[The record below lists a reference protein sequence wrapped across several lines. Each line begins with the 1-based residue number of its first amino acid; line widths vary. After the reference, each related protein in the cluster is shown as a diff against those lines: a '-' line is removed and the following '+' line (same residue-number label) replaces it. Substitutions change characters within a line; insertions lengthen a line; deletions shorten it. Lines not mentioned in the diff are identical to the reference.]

1 MHPMHMH
8 LVMFQVLDRQPFDV
22 VDGVVVPIGPP
33 IAPPSHEAGWKDTV
47 RVQRSEIVRVI
58 ARFESYTGK
67 FPYHCH
73 ILEHEDHEMM
83 RQFQTVQCG
92 NNVKE
97 PNEDCD
103 DGNTLDGDCCS
114 STCTFE
120 VAGSACAPDT
130 DPCTNDVCDGAG
142 NCTHTGG
149 TCTPTHTPTHT
160 PTQTPTDTPTSTPT
174 LTQPPTASPSHTPTR
189 TPTNTPT
196 HTPTV
201 TQAATA
207 TPTNTATQTATMTP
221 TQTPTQTTS
230 ASPEPTARLLG
241 SVSLEGLPDPPH
253 ASWVVPLDV
262 GVFPPSGGAVI
273 ETWTPTTDESGNFT
287 CDVSTPGSYLV
298 CVKHAQRLQSCR
310 LATLDPGST
319 PVAFGNLRAG
329 DADNDNCVELVDF
342 SVLVTTFG
350 LCSGDTGFDQRADF
364 DLSGCVVLIDFSLLA
379 TNFSACGDEPA
390 SPATTF

>member
-1 MHPMHMH
+1 MH

-22 VDGVVVPIGPP
+22 VDDVVVPIGPP
-33 IAPPSHEAGWKDTV
+33 IAPPAHEAGWKDTV

-67 FPYHCH
+67 FAYHCH

-97 PNEDCD
+97 PSEDCD

-114 STCTFE
+114 STCDFE
-120 VAGSACAPDT
+120 TAGSSCAPDT
-130 DPCTNDVCDGAG
+130 DPCTSDVCDGAG
-142 NCTHTGG
+142 NCVHTGG
-149 TCTPTHTPTHT
+149 TCTPTHTPTNTPTQTPTSTPTHTPTNTPTQTPTSTPTHTPTATPPPTMTPTHTPTSTPTNTPTQTPLVTATPTHT
-160 PTQTPTDTPTSTPT
+160 PTQTPTT
-174 LTQPPTASPSHTPTR
+174 
-189 TPTNTPT
+189 
-196 HTPTV
+196 
-201 TQAATA
+201 
-207 TPTNTATQTATMTP
+207 
-221 TQTPTQTTS
+221 
-230 ASPEPTARLLG
+230 SPEPTTVRLLG
-241 SVSLEGLPDPPH
+241 SVLLEGLPEPPH

-262 GVFPPSGGAVI
+262 RLYPPAGGAAV
-273 ETWTPTTDESGNFT
+273 ETCSPTTDESGNFS
-287 CDVSTPGSYLV
+287 CDVTTAGSYLV
-298 CVKHAQRLQSCR
+298 CAKHAQRLQSCQPV
-310 LATLDPGST
+310 TLNPGSN

-329 DADNDNCVELVDF
+329 DADDDNCVLLVDF
-342 SVLVTTFG
+342 SILATTFG